1 MRFTVL
7 LVSTNLTFKG
17 ATHGIISLT
26 GLNELAVCQFCANK
40 LMPVCPMLNN
50 FPNVEST
57 WKGMMTQEEN
67 FYKVI
72 PEPLTGWYTVKQYNN
87 LNLWSVNKG
96 K

>member
-1 MRFTVL
+1 MVL

-17 ATHGIISLT
+17 AAHGIISLT
-26 GLNELAVCQFCANK
+26 GLNELAVRKFCANK

-67 FYKVI
+67 FYQVI
-72 PEPLTGWYTVKQYNN
+72 PEPLNRVVYSETMEQ
-87 LNLWSVNKG
+87 LEPLECQ
-96 K
+96 